1 MKNFRL
7 LSLSFLLFW
16 FWLKIRAVVRFF
28 WFSKETRV
36 MDTFTDVYDAKV
48 RPLMDKID
56 QVRTI
61 LSSNEDGISFP
72 SVVVVGDQSSGKST
86 LLEALSFV
94 ELPKGSGIVTRCPLV
109 LRLRKA
115 LKRQVYRIHSGNKKD
130 VLDESKLNIL
140 SYIEEETKKLAG
152 NQKNVVHD
160 LIELLVEDPNV
171 RDLTVVDLPGI
182 ARNPVGDQPKDIHK
196 QTTALINK
204 FINQSGTVILCIFS
218 ANVDIATAESFA
230 LANKVDPSGVRT
242 IGVITKADLASNED
256 ALVQQLLMERSDT
269 YKLNLGFIA
278 VRNRSAEEKISLQE
292 ARRREKEFFRQHP
305 ASASVGWHCLG
316 VDALINRLA
325 DLYADRIK
333 ETFPKMRK
341 DVHAKLKDVRHQLEK
356 FPPALETS
364 HARLAKYYEL
374 SEFYVENILQV
385 RFSSSHDGSR
395 VSMANTLH
403 TKLKHFEVLVNKL
416 TKQIS
421 TLEFKQ
427 KVQQAMA
434 ACFGEQLPN
443 FLPHPVLKRLIGE
456 KLDQLWR
463 ITDALINEC
472 FRLVAGLLVE
482 NDVSACDGDILLK
495 KLLPAFRDI
504 VISYLQEKNRLIHS
518 QLQELIRIEKHD
530 PYTTNH
536 YYMNSINK
544 YTAEFA
550 DRKAGKTVTKLDEED
565 LQLYNV
571 ISNDDQAVQ
580 DMVTSIYCYWKVL
593 IKRFIDYTALFLRAG
608 CDFDVCQDIRERL
621 RRMPGEQFDFV
632 DSYLTED
639 VYTQTQRKQLQQTKA
654 RLEKVDAILGGHSTA
669 NLESYALKEATTA
682 SSLDALEKELFGTTD
697 ASRKTK

>member
-1 MKNFRL
+1 
-7 LSLSFLLFW
+7 
-16 FWLKIRAVVRFF
+16 
-28 WFSKETRV
+28 
-36 MDTFTDVYDAKV
+36 
-48 RPLMDKID
+48 
-56 QVRTI
+56 
-61 LSSNEDGISFP
+61 
-72 SVVVVGDQSSGKST
+72 
-86 LLEALSFV
+86 
-94 ELPKGSGIVTRCPLV
+94 
-109 LRLRKA
+109 
-115 LKRQVYRIHSGNKKD
+115 
-130 VLDESKLNIL
+130 
-140 SYIEEETKKLAG
+140 
-152 NQKNVVHD
+152 
-160 LIELLVEDPNV
+160 
-171 RDLTVVDLPGI
+171 
-182 ARNPVGDQPKDIHK
+182 
-196 QTTALINK
+196 
-204 FINQSGTVILCIFS
+204 
-218 ANVDIATAESFA
+218 
-230 LANKVDPSGVRT
+230 
-242 IGVITKADLASNED
+242 
-256 ALVQQLLMERSDT
+256 MERSDT

-421 TLEFKQ
+421 TPEFKQ

-632 DSYLTED
+632 DLYLTED

-669 NLESYALKEATTA
+669 NLESYALKEATSA

>member
-1 MKNFRL
+1 MN
-7 LSLSFLLFW
+7 S
-16 FWLKIRAVVRFF
+16 IVDGDGND
-28 WFSKETRV
+28 RV
-36 MDTFTDVYDAKV
+36 HAERNV
-48 RPLMDKID
+48 
-56 QVRTI
+56 
-61 LSSNEDGISFP
+61 P
-72 SVVVVGDQSSGKST
+72 SVNRQAVAPAHPPPAPVAPVST
-86 LLEALSFV
+86 ANHRPTPV
-94 ELPKGSGIVTRCPLV
+94 QPKKKVDCIHRSTSPIDERV
-109 LRLRKA
+109 LQEFYA
-115 LKRQVYRIHSGNKKD
+115 
-130 VLDESKLNIL
+130 
-140 SYIEEETKKLAG
+140 
-152 NQKNVVHD
+152 
-160 LIELLVEDPNV
+160 
-171 RDLTVVDLPGI
+171 
-182 ARNPVGDQPKDIHK
+182 DQPKDIHK

-421 TLEFKQ
+421 TPEFKQ

-632 DSYLTED
+632 DLYLTED